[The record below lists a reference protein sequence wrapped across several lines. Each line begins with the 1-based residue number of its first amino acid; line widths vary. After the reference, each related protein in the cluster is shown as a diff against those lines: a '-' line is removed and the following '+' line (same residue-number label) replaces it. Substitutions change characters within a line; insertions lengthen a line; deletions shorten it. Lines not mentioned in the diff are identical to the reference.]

1 MLENYFQNKKGEDII
16 ENQYIKL
23 SDLRKVRGIGDKTI
37 ERIKETLLQNRCTN
51 RDEEVKYNPN
61 IDLKLNKFYVAE
73 SVEFMKANM
82 PDNFVDLTVTSPPY
96 DNLRKYKGFEF
107 NYKAMLEELYR
118 VTKAGGVVV
127 WIVNDATIDGS
138 ETGTSFKQALYAKE
152 IGFNLHDTMIYAKN
166 NPIPL
171 THNRY
176 EQQFEYMF
184 IFSKGKPKT
193 FNPIKKANIHAGK
206 NKTGTHRLNSD
217 SLKQMN
223 KQEKVKD
230 FSIKNNIWFYSVN
243 KGSTTK
249 DVIAHKHPA
258 IFPEQLAEDHIL
270 SWSNKGDIVLDPMC
284 GSGTTC
290 KMAYLNNR
298 NFIGIDMSEEYIND
312 ICIPRSKKY
321 GWNEMD

>member
-1 MLENYFQNKKGEDII
+1 M
-16 ENQYIKL
+16 ENQLVKI
-23 SDLRKVRGIGDKTI
+23 SDLRKVKGIGDKTI

-51 RDEEVKYNPN
+51 TDEEVKYNPN

-96 DNLRKYKGFEF
+96 DNLRDYKGFEF

-127 WIVNDATIDGS
+127 WIVNDATVNGS

-152 IGFNLHDTMIYAKN
+152 VGFNLHDTMIWKKI

-176 EQQFEYMF
+176 EQHFEYMF
-184 IFSKGKPKT
+184 VFSKGSPKT
-193 FNPIKKANIHAGK
+193 FNPIKIPCVTKGQIRNRK
-206 NKTGTHRLNSD
+206 NS
-217 SLKQMN
+217 N
-223 KQEKVKD
+223 KEEGSAVRNRDEATVTKSEK
-230 FSIKNNIWFYSVN
+230 IKGNVWEMPVSN
-243 KGSTTK
+243 TK
-249 DVIAHKHPA
+249 YNHPA
-258 IFPEQLAEDHIL
+258 IFPEKLAEDHIL
-270 SWSNKGDIVLDPMC
+270 SWSREGDIVFDPMC

-298 NFIGIDMSEEYIND
+298 NFIGVDISEEYINNV
-312 ICIPRSKKY
+312 CIPRLQEC